1 MNNALYIQSGG
12 PTSVINCSARGVIG
26 QCREHSGEIGKIYAA
41 LHGIDGVIRNELYD
55 CSMLNEQ
62 QLKDLALTPSMAF
75 GSCRYMVREKTE
87 DDYRSILC
95 TLRAH
100 QISMILLNGGNGSA
114 SAALKL
120 MRHLK
125 QMGFAGSVLLIPKTV
140 DNDIAGIDHSPG
152 FPSAARHVVT
162 AVSELAHDMYTYD
175 TDLIMAVE
183 VMGRNTGY
191 LAAAAMAACQTG
203 WGPDLIYVPERTFSP
218 EMFVRDVAG
227 TLEKKGKCLAVLSE
241 GVKTEDGKYLF
252 EDTTV
257 NKAADP
263 SRNMGGITPYL
274 STLLRKHFTC
284 KIRCIDLGLM
294 QRCDAHNASPLDRK
308 EAEKLGRY
316 AVDAALRGLDGQMVT
331 IRRLSD
337 KPYTSR
343 MECIPLEAVADVE
356 RTMDRRFLMKDRP
369 FIRDG
374 YLDYILPLIGRLPA
388 YADLK
393 IQRTGERG

>member
-1 MNNALYIQSGG
+1 MNNVLYIQSGG

-308 EAEKLGRY
+308 EAEELGRY
-316 AVDAALRGLDGQMVT
+316 AVDAALRGMDGQMVT
-331 IRRLSD
+331 IRRISD
-337 KPYTSR
+337 RPYASR
-343 MECIPLEAVADVE
+343 LECIPLEAVADVE
-356 RTMDRRFLMKDRP
+356 RTMDRRFLMTDRP
-369 FIRDG
+369 FIRDE

-393 IQRTGERG
+393 IQKAGERG

>member
-1 MNNALYIQSGG
+1 MNNVLYIQSGG

-284 KIRCIDLGLM
+284 KIRCSSDAMLIMLPRWIGKKRRNLGDM
-294 QRCDAHNASPLDRK
+294 RWMRRCAGWTVRW
-308 EAEKLGRY
+308 
-316 AVDAALRGLDGQMVT
+316 
-331 IRRLSD
+331 
-337 KPYTSR
+337 
-343 MECIPLEAVADVE
+343 
-356 RTMDRRFLMKDRP
+356 
-369 FIRDG
+369 
-374 YLDYILPLIGRLPA
+374 
-388 YADLK
+388 
-393 IQRTGERG
+393 